1 MDVAA
6 ARRIND
12 CHAHPLADRGYT
24 GLSRAADRGV
34 LWFSIAALLLL
45 FGRKQPSSG
54 AFPSGH
60 SASAA
65 AFATG
70 IALESPGIG
79 LAVAPVAAAV
89 AYSRLHTGAHWLS
102 DVLGGVALG
111 AAVAVVGKFLVPAS
125 AP

>member
-1 MDVAA
+1 MAA
-6 ARRIND
+6 SILANLVGKQVFGGDRPLLDDIPVGRR
-12 CHAHPLADRGYT
+12 L
-24 GLSRAADRGV
+24 
-34 LWFSIAALLLL
+34 
-45 FGRKQPSSG
+45 RKQPSSG

-79 LAVAPVAAAV
+79 LAVAPV
-89 AYSRLHTGAHWLS
+89 
-102 DVLGGVALG
+102 G